1 MNKVVYVLPLL
12 ALAACSKPATPDNES
27 PRRSE
32 MAQADTSDV
41 AAPAGIAVT
50 AAPGVAFNYHYGF
63 SLASAQITG
72 AQEAHAAACE
82 KLGIARCRIT
92 GMKYLL
98 LGENRVEARLALKLD
113 PTIARQFGK
122 DAIAVAQKAEG
133 TLTEAEITGTDA
145 GSTISAAEGDRV
157 RARTE
162 VQRLDGELARPGL
175 KSEERTALQQQR
187 ADAARNADAAVATAS
202 EARES
207 LANTP
212 MELDYTSD
220 AAVPGFDASAPLK
233 SSLALLIGSA
243 QTTFT
248 FLLGAIA
255 LLGPPGLVV
264 LLGWLGWR
272 RWAPKRRRPV
282 AQESQGASTG

>member
-12 ALAACSKPATPDNES
+12 ALAACSKPATPDNDT

-63 SLASAQITG
+63 SLASAQIAG

-162 VQRLDGELARPGL
+162 VQRLDGELGKPGL

>member
-1 MNKVVYVLPLL
+1 MNRLVYVLPLL
-12 ALAACSKPATPDNES
+12 ALGACSKSTPPTNDA

-32 MAQADTSDV
+32 SMQADEAV
-41 AAPAGIAVT
+41 APAGIAVT

-63 SLASAQITG
+63 SLASARIAE
-72 AQEAHAAACE
+72 AQEAHAGACE

-92 GMKYLL
+92 GMKYQL
-98 LGENRVEARLALKLD
+98 LGENRVEAQLALKLD
-113 PTIARQFGK
+113 PVIARQFGK

-133 TLTEAEITGTDA
+133 TLIEAEITGTDA
-145 GSTISAAEGDRV
+145 GATISAAEGDRA

-162 VQRLDGELARPGL
+162 VQRIDAELAKPGL

-187 ADAARNADAAVATAS
+187 ADAARNAEAAVDTAAQ
-202 EARES
+202 ARES

-212 MELDYTSD
+212 MVLDYTSD

-272 RWAPKRRRPV
+272 RWGPKRRRPI
-282 AQESQGASTG
+282 ARQSESATTG

>member
-1 MNKVVYVLPLL
+1 MNRIVYVLPLL
-12 ALAACSKPATPDNES
+12 AVAACSKPATPDNNS
-27 PRRSE
+27 SRSFASE
-32 MAQADTSDV
+32 TADV

-63 SLASAQITG
+63 SLASERIAG
-72 AQEAHAAACE
+72 AQEAHSQACE
-82 KLGIARCRIT
+82 KLGIAHCRIT
-92 GMKYLL
+92 GMKYQL
-98 LGENRVEARLALKLD
+98 LGENRVEATLMLKLD
-113 PTIARQFGK
+113 PTIAREFGK
-122 DAIAVAQKAEG
+122 NAIAVAQNAEG
-133 TLTEAEITGTDA
+133 TLTEAAITGTDA
-145 GSTISAAEGDRV
+145 GATISAAEGDRA
-157 RARTE
+157 RARDE
-162 VQRLDGELARPGL
+162 VQRIDGELAKPGL
-175 KSEERTALQQQR
+175 KSEERTTLQQQR
-187 ADAARNADAAVATAS
+187 ADVSRNADAARDTAS
-202 EARES
+202 QARES

-272 RWAPKRRRPV
+272 RWGSKRRRPV
-282 AQESQGASTG
+282 ATESESAATG